1 MAVRRAVAFEQR
13 RGNRSSRL
21 RVCPT
26 LSGHQGAYGR
36 KPCAIWVVPRL
47 YYSRP
52 MERSVG
58 RLFSSHSQEVV
69 SISIA
74 HRLNGL
80 FARRLR
86 CFLLRSVRIAAKNR
100 LACKQKS
107 SFIRHTLA
115 MKTAS
120 SIKDPQVF
128 GLSVLLH
135 WLRFSCR
142 RAGYRRRSW
151 RLSFRRN
158 GASGYRGSLSGSA
171 RRRNALPSAA
181 DYLPSPIRCGRRRQR

>member
-1 MAVRRAVAFEQR
+1 MLSLLSRGGETRVVASGSAPRYRGIKGHTAESRVQFGWYRGYITAVPWNAPWGGFFR
-13 RGNRSSRL
+13 
-21 RVCPT
+21 PT
-26 LSGHQGAYGR
+26 
-36 KPCAIWVVPRL
+36 
-47 YYSRP
+47 
-52 MERSVG
+52 
-58 RLFSSHSQEVV
+58 QEVV
-69 SISIA
+69 FISIA

-135 WLRFSCR
+135 WLRFSRR
-142 RAGYRRRSW
+142 RAGYKRRSW
-151 RLSFRRN
+151 RLSFRRS

-181 DYLPSPIRCGRRRQR
+181 DYLLSPIRCGRRRQR

>member
-1 MAVRRAVAFEQR
+1 MRQKAVCNLGGTAVILQPSHGTLRGAAF
-13 RGNRSSRL
+13 
-21 RVCPT
+21 
-26 LSGHQGAYGR
+26 LSHA
-36 KPCAIWVVPRL
+36 
-47 YYSRP
+47 
-52 MERSVG
+52 
-58 RLFSSHSQEVV
+58 QEAVF
-69 SISIA
+69 ISIA

-86 CFLLRSVRIAAKNR
+86 CFLLRSVRISAKNR

-135 WLRFSCR
+135 WLRFSRR

-158 GASGYRGSLSGSA
+158 GASGYKGSLSGSA

-181 DYLPSPIRCGRRRQR
+181 DYLLSPIRCGRRRQR

>member
-1 MAVRRAVAFEQR
+1 MAVRCAVAFEQR
-13 RGNRSSRL
+13 RGNKSSRL

-58 RLFSSHSQEVV
+58 RLFSSHAQEAVF
-69 SISIA
+69 ISIA

-135 WLRFSCR
+135 WLRFSRR

-151 RLSFRRN
+151 RLSFRHN
-158 GASGYRGSLSGSA
+158 GASGYKGSLSGSA

-181 DYLPSPIRCGRRRQR
+181 DYLLSPIRCGRRRQQ

>member
-13 RGNRSSRL
+13 RGNKSSRL

-26 LSGHQGAYGR
+26 LSGHQGACGR

-58 RLFSSHSQEVV
+58 RLFSSHAQEAVF
-69 SISIA
+69 ISIA

-135 WLRFSCR
+135 WLRFSRR

-158 GASGYRGSLSGSA
+158 GASGYKGSLSGSA

-181 DYLPSPIRCGRRRQR
+181 DYLLSPIRCGRRRQR